1 MVKIEFVGHSLDL
14 VNASMIHVK
23 ICLIVNPFNAITK
36 FGATI

>member
-1 MVKIEFVGHSLDL
+1 MVKFEYVGHNLDL

-23 ICLIVNPFNAITK
+23 FYLIVNPFNALTK